1 MDYYRATEKYLYN
14 YKSLKANIEN
24 MKAQIKEMDYN
35 SLQGAGFEYIE
46 DTGYKKSTVENTVI
60 RIDKKRNDLKNRI
73 KELECKLERIDRS
86 IEVLNEIEREIV
98 KGWYFEGRQWWQ
110 IAHKVKYSER
120 HCRRIKANAVNKISV
135 GLFGLKVVE
144 EMMS

>member
-1 MDYYRATEKYLYN
+1 MNYYKATEKYLYN

-24 MKAQIKEMDYN
+24 MKVQIKEIDYN
-35 SLQGAGFEYIE
+35 PLQGAGFEYME

-86 IEVLNEIEREIV
+86 IEALNDVERYIV
-98 KGWYFEGRQWWQ
+98 VERYFEGRQWWQ
-110 IAHKVKYSER
+110 IAHEIKYSER
-120 HCRRIKANAVNKISV
+120 HCRRIRTNAVNKVSV
-135 GLFGLKVVE
+135 GLFGLEAMEKC
-144 EMMS
+144 M

>member
-1 MDYYRATEKYLYN
+1 MNYYKATEKYLYN

-24 MKAQIKEMDYN
+24 MKVQIKEIDYN
-35 SLQGAGFEYIE
+35 PLQGAGFEYME

-86 IEVLNEIEREIV
+86 IEALNDVERYIV
-98 KGWYFEGRQWWQ
+98 VEWYFEGRQWWQ

-120 HCRRIKANAVNKISV
+120 HCRRIKNNAVNKISV
-135 GLFGLKVVE
+135 GLFGLEAME
-144 EMMS
+144 ECM